1 MSGDSATV
9 RNRAL
14 IVNNLSILAKEKC
27 MVSAFLGGKD
37 TILTAVISVSAKEGN
52 VVFDTSPSEKLNAK
66 LLATRVIK
74 FSTVF
79 NGIQVAFNGEAVKR
93 AKHAGY
99 DAFVMPLPS
108 SIYWFD
114 RRGAYRVNA
123 PTTTNTSFCKIIIA
137 PPDENSNAEY
147 QANYKIATDKIR
159 ARLVEK
165 IEADL
170 IVEQQDFAKAYAKM
184 SPEEKTKAK
193 LEWKQLEK
201 ERETN
206 PIVPDE
212 NLVNVFQL
220 KLIDISITGCATVNY
235 DQDLSYFLNK
245 NARYEN
251 CTLIMPDHGEATV
264 TLEIMLKRV
273 AEHKHEHKHEHEH
286 EHEVKSDKIEEFIG
300 FKFIDPKQSDESIIF
315 RYIQALDRL
324 MKKK

>member
-1 MSGDSATV
+1 MSGDSAMV

-37 TILTAVISVSAKEGN
+37 TILTAVINVSAKEGN

-137 PPDENSNAEY
+137 PPDENSKAEY
-147 QANYKIATDKIR
+147 QANYKIATDKMR
-159 ARLVEK
+159 AQLLEK

-170 IVEQQDFAKAYAKM
+170 IMEQQGFAKAYARM
-184 SPEEKTKAK
+184 SPEEKITAK
-193 LEWKQLEK
+193 LERQKFEK
-201 ERETN
+201 ERKEN
-206 PIVPDE
+206 PPVPDE

-235 DQDLSYFLNK
+235 DEDLSYFLNK

-251 CTLIMPDHGEATV
+251 CTLIMPDHGEAIV

-273 AEHKHEHKHEHEH
+273 AEHEH
-286 EHEVKSDKIEEFIG
+286 EHEVKNNKFEEFVG
-300 FKFIDPKQSDESIIF
+300 FKFIEPKQSDESIIF